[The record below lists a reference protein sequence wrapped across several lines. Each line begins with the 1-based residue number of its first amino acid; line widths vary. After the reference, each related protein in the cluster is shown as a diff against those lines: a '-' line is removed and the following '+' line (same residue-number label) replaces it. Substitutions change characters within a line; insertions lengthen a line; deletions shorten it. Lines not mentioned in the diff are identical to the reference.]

1 METVRATDLK
11 NRLGEIL
18 AKARLHPVAIER
30 HGKVVAVL
38 TPAPGTAAVRPRVAG
53 GRQPQLPRAQEERLV
68 DLCAS
73 GDLRPSRWKRA
84 GDPRLLAGVAMM
96 LASQPE
102 FDRYR
107 LLALAERLE
116 PGMSR
121 AENFGRWL
129 EESPLRAARFLP
141 MVRAQM
147 RAQRK

>member
-1 METVRATDLK
+1 METVSATDLK
-11 NRLGEIL
+11 NRLGEVL
-18 AKARLHPVAIER
+18 ARARLHPVAIER

-38 TPAPGTAAVRPRVAG
+38 TPVSAESTPARSRATKRS
-53 GRQPQLPRAQEERLV
+53 PQLPRALEERLV

-73 GDLRPSRWKRA
+73 GDLRPSRWLRA
-84 GDPRLLAGVAMM
+84 GDPRLLAGVAVM

-121 AENFGRWL
+121 PEKFRQWL
-129 EESPLRAARFLP
+129 DESPLRAARFLP
-141 MVRAQM
+141 MVRAQL
-147 RAQRK
+147 RALRK

>member
-1 METVRATDLK
+1 METVSATDLK
-11 NRLGEIL
+11 NRLGEVL

-30 HGKVVAVL
+30 HGKVVALL
-38 TPAPGTAAVRPRVAG
+38 TPVPTDPAPTRSRVDQRRP
-53 GRQPQLPRAQEERLV
+53 QMPRDQEERLV

-73 GDLRPSRWKRA
+73 GDLRPSRWLRA
-84 GDPRLLAGVAMM
+84 GDPRLLAGVAVM

-121 AENFGRWL
+121 PENFGRWL
-129 EESPLRAARFLP
+129 QESPLRAARFLP

-147 RAQRK
+147 RALRK

>member
-1 METVRATDLK
+1 MESVRATDLK
-11 NRLGEIL
+11 NRLGEVL
-18 AKARLHPVAIER
+18 ARASLHPIAVER
-30 HGKVVAVL
+30 HGKVVAWL
-38 TPAPGTAAVRPRVAG
+38 TPVPVAATARPRGPGA
-53 GRQPQLPRAQEERLV
+53 RRPQLPRAQEERLV

-84 GDPRLLAGVAMM
+84 GDSRLLAGVAMM

-121 AENFGRWL
+121 AEDFGRWL
-129 EESPLRAARFLP
+129 EESPLRPARFLP
-141 MVRAQM
+141 MVRAQL

>member
-11 NRLGEIL
+11 NRLGEVL

-30 HGKVVAVL
+30 HGRVVAIL
-38 TPAPGTAAVRPRVAG
+38 TPVSSESPARAGRALKRRP
-53 GRQPQLPRAQEERLV
+53 QMPRAQEERLV

-73 GDLRPSRWKRA
+73 GDLRPSRWLR
-84 GDPRLLAGVAMM
+84 GGNPRLLAGVAVM

-107 LLALAERLE
+107 LLALAEQLE
-116 PGMSR
+116 PGMAR
-121 AENFGRWL
+121 PENFGRWL
-129 EESPLRAARFLP
+129 EESPLRPARFLP

-147 RAQRK
+147 RASSK

>member
-1 METVRATDLK
+1 METVSATDLK
-11 NRLGEIL
+11 NHLGEVL

-30 HGKVVAVL
+30 HGKVVAML
-38 TPAPGTAAVRPRVAG
+38 TPVSADTAATRSRAGQRP
-53 GRQPQLPRAQEERLV
+53 PQMPRGQEERLV

-73 GDLRPSRWKRA
+73 GDLRPSRWLRA
-84 GDPRLLAGVAMM
+84 GDPRLLAGVAVM

-121 AENFGRWL
+121 PENFGRWL

-147 RAQRK
+147 RALRK